1 MLPQHHQVLKR
12 HIELTMRLFE
22 QFLLTH
28 IIQVPSKE
36 SKGSGNHFALWE
48 TAAVYG
54 GIKGGL
60 GLADENLLSCNLDKV
75 SGRACAIL
83 LPSLPLFI
91 LHVTY
96 PNCTLL
102 NPAFIIKKD
111 SMQTRTFQWI
121 LQKMHYGEH
130 TL

>member
-1 MLPQHHQVLKR
+1 M
-12 HIELTMRLFE
+12 
-22 QFLLTH
+22 H

-36 SKGSGNHFALWE
+36 SKGSGNHFALLV

-54 GIKGGL
+54 GIKDRL
-60 GLADENLLSCNLDKV
+60 GPVDENLLSCNLDKV
-75 SGRACAIL
+75 SMRAYAIL

-111 SMQTRTFQWI
+111 PMQTRSFQWI
-121 LQKMHYGEH
+121 LQ
-130 TL
+130 